1 MDKKHAEGKACLCA
15 ETHKVLWDSPGI
27 HGIILCVYPHLQAYE
42 CSVIGGTRGI
52 RACAESLAGYCSDL
66 GGGIMKT
73 RNLIPGIIRKMN
85 DTYEE
90 SDLLAYE
97 NTIARMFFA
106 PLLILGAITTFLAR
120 YFYLHEDWKTFLL
133 DCLVL
138 FGAGL
143 FCEIY
148 SRAAKNEKMKEYV
161 MTALFSAML
170 VYMVL
175 RLYYLMGTSVW
186 LYAGILILISLL
198 RIKKNMLIVISFVT
212 FTLWLYV
219 MFFSGTYSTGLVFY
233 TSQTVAI
240 VFLITIAIV
249 VHRLLYARFLRSYA
263 QFHRSFVSEAKLK
276 STLTSV
282 GDGVIAVDTDG
293 RVDFLNPVAERLT
306 GWKQNEAKGKPFETV
321 FFIVNEYSRERL
333 SNPMKE
339 VFATGQ
345 IVELANHTVLIAR
358 DGSEKAI
365 EDTAA
370 PIKNEEGVVV
380 GCVLVFRDFSEK
392 KERQRKIEYLS
403 YHDQL
408 TGTYNR
414 RYFEEEVKRLDKA
427 RNLPISL
434 IYADLNGLKTIN
446 DAFGHQVGDQFIFQA
461 AETIR
466 NVCRAD
472 DIIARIGGD
481 EFVILLPKTDIVST
495 EKLAHRLKAK
505 IERAKINDISVS
517 VSFGWGTKENEEQTI
532 ESVLKS
538 AEDLMYQQ
546 KILSNAGKR
555 NEMIK
560 VITKALQNK
569 CPWESE
575 HARRVGTICASIGEA
590 FNLPDDEVRE
600 LKTAGALHDIGKIA
614 LDEGILNNPDNLS
627 DAEWAQMKDH
637 PDTGYRILS
646 TSSEYYNI
654 AEYILAHHEHMD
666 GTGYPKGLKGE
677 AILWKARI
685 IAIAEA
691 YDSMTFDRP
700 SRKAITQDKAVAKIR
715 ENAGT
720 QFDAEIAK
728 VFVETVLGDIW

>member
-1 MDKKHAEGKACLCA
+1 MFCNRG
-15 ETHKVLWDSPGI
+15 S
-27 HGIILCVYPHLQAYE
+27 
-42 CSVIGGTRGI
+42 RGI
-52 RACAESLAGYCSDL
+52 RVCAEILAGYCSAL

-85 DTYEE
+85 DTYEKMNDTYEE
-90 SDLLAYE
+90 SDLLVYE
-97 NTIARMFFA
+97 NTIARMFIA

-148 SRAAKNEKMKEYV
+148 SREAKNEKRKEYV
-161 MTALFSAML
+161 LTALFPAML

-175 RLYYLMGTSVW
+175 RLYYLLGTSVW
-186 LYAGILILISLL
+186 LYAGILVLISLL
-198 RIKKNMLIVISFVT
+198 RIKKTMLVVISFVT
-212 FTLWLYV
+212 ISLWLYV
-219 MFFSGTYSTGLVFY
+219 MFFPDTYSTGLVFY

-249 VHRLLYARFLRSYA
+249 VHRLLYSRFLRSYA
-263 QFHRSFVSEAKLK
+263 QSHRNFVSEAKLK
-276 STLTSV
+276 STLTLV

-293 RVDFLNPVAERLT
+293 TVDFLNPVAERLT

-333 SNPMKE
+333 PNPMKE

-358 DGSEKAI
+358 DGSEKMI

-370 PIKNEEGVVV
+370 PIKNKEGTVV

-461 AETIR
+461 ADTIR

-481 EFVILLPKTDIVST
+481 EFVVLLPKTDIVSA
-495 EKLAHRLKAK
+495 EKLAHRLKEK

-538 AEDLMYQQ
+538 AENLLYQQ
-546 KILSNAGKR
+546 KVLSNPGNR

-700 SRKAITQDKAVAKIR
+700 SRKAITQEKAVAKIR